1 MQNTFRSWKLWTKY
15 LSRSNLLFKRE
26 CFGGLFLKQFCS
38 LYHRQQKSICREL
51 NPMAENR
58 VSNAF
63 HGKREHVVKPSTT
76 NMEYSSQHIDI
87 EIPYGLGDHVI
98 VPDTLKI
105 TFNLQIES
113 TVKISNVVNNVGRM
127 LVKKRSLY
135 LVQQKLTLLII
146 QTFMTHTRIFT
157 YVEKNA
163 KKGCFK
169 AYYWPMV

>member
-1 MQNTFRSWKLWTKY
+1 MQNAFRSWKLWTKY
-15 LSRSNLLFKRE
+15 LSRSNLLFKSE
-26 CFGGLFLKQFCS
+26 CLGGLFLKQFCS

-63 HGKREHVVKPSTT
+63 HGKREHIIKPNTP
-76 NMEYSSQHIDI
+76 NMEYSSQHIDT
-87 EIPYGLGDHVI
+87 EIPYGLTDHVI
-98 VPDTLKI
+98 VPDTLEI

-113 TVKISNVVNNVGRM
+113 TVKIRSVVNNVGRM
-127 LVKKRSLY
+127 LVKKEE
-135 LVQQKLTLLII
+135 LILS
-146 QTFMTHTRIFT
+146 HSRIFT

-169 AYYWPMV
+169 AYSWPMV